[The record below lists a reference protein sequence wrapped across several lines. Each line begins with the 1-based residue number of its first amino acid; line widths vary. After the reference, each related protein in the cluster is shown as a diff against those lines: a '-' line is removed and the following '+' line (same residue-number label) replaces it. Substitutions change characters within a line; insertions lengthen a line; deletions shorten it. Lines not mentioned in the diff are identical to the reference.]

1 MYICK
6 DGVQFMELLK
16 EMIKRKRFHV
26 TIEGNGEEVHLVV
39 IAYHPYYIK
48 EIARKYYKHL
58 ITDDSGNETGKISYK
73 ESELV

>member
-1 MYICK
+1 
-6 DGVQFMELLK
+6 MELLK

-39 IAYHPYYIK
+39 IAYDSYYIK
-48 EIARKYYKHL
+48 EVVRKYYNHL
-58 ITDDSGNETGKISYK
+58 ITDDIGNETGKILYK